1 MVGASPN
8 VVERGSRE
16 QEWTLLIRRVAEG
29 DQAALGELYDDT
41 SQLIYGLALRILSD
55 ATAAEEVSLEVY
67 EQVWRQAAN
76 YDSQRGTLL
85 GWLMMMTRS
94 RAIDRLRSFG
104 RQRQREESLDVVA
117 SVPSPAANPEED
129 TILSERRRLVLA
141 ALANL
146 RPEQREAI
154 ELAYFRGMSQSE
166 IASELQQPLGTIK
179 TRIRLGMMKL
189 RELLLPLEGEVRI

>member
-1 MVGASPN
+1 

>member
-67 EQVWRQAAN
+67 EQVWRQSAN